1 MYLLT
6 LGLLPGQASFSG
18 VSQALR
24 RNSIGLKKEAN
35 EAIKKE
41 NSFFFYFLTF
51 LSTLKIRQ

>member
-41 NSFFFYFLTF
+41 NSFFFY
-51 LSTLKIRQ
+51 